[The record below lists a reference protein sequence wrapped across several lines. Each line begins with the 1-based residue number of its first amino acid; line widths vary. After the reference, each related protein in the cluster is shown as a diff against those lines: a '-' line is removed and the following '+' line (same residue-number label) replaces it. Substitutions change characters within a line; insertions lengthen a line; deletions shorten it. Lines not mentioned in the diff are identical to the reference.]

1 MELIYTN
8 ATELMC
14 CENPALHEKIGVSF
28 YGPIIDYK
36 GQLLI
41 ETEVS
46 RVSVNTCA
54 SGIPVPV
61 EEANTQAIALT
72 ERVIESLTTTLVELH
87 AHRQRLMRE
96 LSRLKSGQV
105 IVIMGDQEQ
114 PGLFTQETQP

>member
-8 ATELMC
+8 AAELMC
-14 CENPALHEKIGVSF
+14 CETPNLHEKIGVSF
-28 YGPIIDYK
+28 YGPITDYK
-36 GQLLI
+36 GNVLI

-46 RVSVNTCA
+46 RVSVNACA
-54 SGIPVPV
+54 SGIPYPIA
-61 EEANTQAIALT
+61 EANAQAIVLT

-87 AHRQRLMRE
+87 EHRQRLMRE

-114 PGLFTQETQP
+114 QELFKQEPKP